1 MNVRIIKTCL
11 RQTYRDWNT
20 FLLRKLRGH
29 SGIHPKAFVM
39 RPYGLAK
46 DISMGAYS
54 HLSPGCS
61 IGRRVRFGNYV
72 MCGPD
77 VKIGMGEHRFD
88 VAGTP
93 VIFSGHP
100 DVSETVIED
109 DVWIGARAL
118 VRSGVRVGRGS
129 IIAMG
134 AVVTKDVEPYS
145 IVAGVPARMIKAR
158 FSTPEEIAE
167 HDIMLSQQPTCG
179 NYCEVDN

>member
-1 MNVRIIKTCL
+1 MSVRTIKTRL
-11 RQTYRDWNT
+11 RQYYRDWST
-20 FLLRKLRGH
+20 FQLRKLRGYNR
-29 SGIHPKAFVM
+29 IHPKAFAM
-39 RPYGLAK
+39 RPHGLTK
-46 DISMGAYS
+46 DLVMGAYS

-61 IGRRVRFGNYV
+61 IGRRVRLGNYV
-72 MCGPD
+72 MCGPE
-77 VKIGMGEHRFD
+77 VAIGMGEHRFD

-100 DVSETVIED
+100 DVAETVIED

-134 AVVTKDVEPYS
+134 AVVVKDVEPYS
-145 IVAGVPARMIKAR
+145 IIAGVPARKIKDR

-167 HDIMLSQQPTCG
+167 HDEMLGQEPVCG
-179 NYCEVDN
+179 SYCE